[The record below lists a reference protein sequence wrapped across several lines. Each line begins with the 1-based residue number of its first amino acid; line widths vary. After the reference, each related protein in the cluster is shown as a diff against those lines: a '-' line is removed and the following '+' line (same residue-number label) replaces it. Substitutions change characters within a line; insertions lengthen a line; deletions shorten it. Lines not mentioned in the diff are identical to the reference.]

1 MSNPPPGDP
10 PAGGDVLPLPG
21 PVAAAGFRFAWGRRT
36 AMLTSDGPS
45 GEPARRF
52 MWKKTY
58 GKTGKSISVIGF
70 GAMRFPHPQDLDG
83 SAEVVRYAHAK
94 GINYFDTAPFY
105 CDDRSEEICGRALAT
120 LPRDSFYI
128 STKCSEA
135 DGGKLRASL
144 ERSLARL
151 RVSRID
157 FFHIW
162 CLLRPSDLPQRIAGG
177 ALAAAQRAQA
187 EGLIRHLVVST
198 HLNGED
204 IAAVLATGNFEG
216 VTLGYN
222 VLNFP
227 FRAKALEAARR
238 HAVGVVT
245 MNPLGGGM
253 IPRNAARLDFLR
265 GPRDRSVVQAA
276 IRFNVSQP
284 AITAA
289 LVGFANNAE
298 VDEAVAAIE
307 DFTPYPAE
315 HIERVQA
322 QLTAGF
328 DGFCTGC
335 GYCLP
340 CPADLEIPK
349 WMDVYNQRILEGSDD
364 AMRNRLKWHWN
375 LAPDLAASCL
385 QCGDCENACTQHLPI
400 RERLAAIAA
409 LAGR

>member
-1 MSNPPPGDP
+1 MNKLSSSGPGGASTSVFTKPPVSGLPE
-10 PAGGDVLPLPG
+10 AGGPQCCPL
-21 PVAAAGFRFAWGRRT
+21 T
-36 AMLTSDGPS
+36 D
-45 GEPARRF
+45 PAEKRPWKT

-58 GKTGKSISVIGF
+58 GKTGEAISVIGF
-70 GAMRFPHPQDLDG
+70 GAMRFTQPKDLDG
-83 SAEVVRYAHAK
+83 SAEVVRHAHAR
-94 GINYFDTAPFY
+94 GINYFDTAPYY
-105 CDDRSEEICGRALAT
+105 CDDKSEEICGRALAT

-135 DGGKLRASL
+135 EGCKLRASL
-144 ERSLARL
+144 ERSLTRL

-162 CLLRPSDLPQRIAGG
+162 CLLRPDDLPQRVAGG
-177 ALAAAQRAQA
+177 AIKAALRAKE

-198 HLNGED
+198 HLNGDD
-204 IAAVLATGNFEG
+204 IAAVLASGFFEG

-238 HAVGVVT
+238 HEVGVVT

-253 IPRNAARLDFLR
+253 IPRNAERLAFLM
-265 GPRDRSVVQAA
+265 GPQDHSVVQAA

-284 AITAA
+284 EITAA
-289 LVGFANNAE
+289 LVGFATKAE
-298 VDEAVAAIE
+298 IDEAVAAVE
-307 DFTPYPAE
+307 DFKPYPQE
-315 HIERVQA
+315 HIERVKA
-322 QLTAGF
+322 QLASGF

-340 CPADLEIPK
+340 CPAALEIPK
-349 WMDVYNQRILEGSDD
+349 WMDVYNQRILESNDE

-385 QCGDCENACTQHLPI
+385 QCGDCETACTQHLPI

-409 LAGR
+409 LAGK

>member
-1 MSNPPPGDP
+1 MLVVLGPGSEPP
-10 PAGGDVLPLPG
+10 
-21 PVAAAGFRFAWGRRT
+21 R
-36 AMLTSDGPS
+36 
-45 GEPARRF
+45 EN

-58 GKTGKSISVIGF
+58 GKTGEAVSVIGF
-70 GAMRFPHPQDLDG
+70 GAMRFARPQDRDG
-83 SAEVVRYAHAK
+83 SAEVVRHAHAK
-94 GINYFDTAPFY
+94 GINYFDTAPYY
-105 CDDRSEEICGRALAT
+105 CDDLSEEICGQALAT
-120 LPRDSFYI
+120 LPRDSFYL

-144 ERSLARL
+144 ERSLTRL

-162 CLLRPSDLPQRIAGG
+162 CLLRPGDLPQRIAGG
-177 ALAAAQRAQA
+177 ALAAAVRARE

-204 IAAVLATGNFEG
+204 IATVLASGHFEG

-238 HAVGVVT
+238 HEVGVVT
-245 MNPLGGGM
+245 MNPLGGGL
-253 IPRNAARLDFLR
+253 IPRNAARLAFIL
-265 GPRDRSVVQAA
+265 GPQDRSVVQAA

-289 LVGFANNAE
+289 LVGFSNKAE
-298 VDEAVAAIE
+298 VDEAVAAVE
-307 DFTPYPAE
+307 DFTPYPRE

-322 QLTAGF
+322 QLATGF

-340 CPADLEIPK
+340 CPANLEIPK
-349 WMDVYNQRILEGSDD
+349 WMDVYNQRILEGGDD
-364 AMRNRLKWHWN
+364 AMSNRLKWHWN

-385 QCGDCENACTQHLPI
+385 QCGDCESACTQHLPI
-400 RERLAAIAA
+400 RERLAAIAS

>member
-1 MSNPPPGDP
+1 MLVVLGPGSEPP
-10 PAGGDVLPLPG
+10 
-21 PVAAAGFRFAWGRRT
+21 R
-36 AMLTSDGPS
+36 
-45 GEPARRF
+45 EN

-58 GKTGKSISVIGF
+58 GKTGEAVSVIGF
-70 GAMRFPHPQDLDG
+70 GAMRFARPQDRDG
-83 SAEVVRYAHAK
+83 SAEVVRHAHAK
-94 GINYFDTAPFY
+94 GINYFDTAPYY
-105 CDDRSEEICGRALAT
+105 CDDLSEEICGQALAT
-120 LPRDSFYI
+120 LPRDSFYL

-144 ERSLARL
+144 ERSLTRL

-162 CLLRPSDLPQRIAGG
+162 CLLRPGDLPQRIAGG
-177 ALAAAQRAQA
+177 ALAAAVRARE

-204 IAAVLATGNFEG
+204 IATVLASGHFEG

-238 HAVGVVT
+238 HEVGVVT
-245 MNPLGGGM
+245 MNPLGGGL
-253 IPRNAARLDFLR
+253 IPRNAARLAFIL
-265 GPRDRSVVQAA
+265 GPQDRSVVQAA

-289 LVGFANNAE
+289 LVGFSNKAE
-298 VDEAVAAIE
+298 VDEAVAAVE
-307 DFTPYPAE
+307 NFAPYPRE

-322 QLTAGF
+322 QLATGF

-340 CPADLEIPK
+340 CPANLEIPK
-349 WMDVYNQRILEGSDD
+349 WMDVYNQRILEGGDD

-385 QCGDCENACTQHLPI
+385 QCGDCESACTQHLPI
-400 RERLAAIAA
+400 RERLAAIAS